1 MWPLLYGRWENRP
14 IRTLPRAHLR
24 CLERSTIYLIKKVE
38 IKPLDQTLIEATQS
52 ETNHIS
58 DSLTLMTEYLS
69 RLERLVYIVCS
80 FSFPKMSD

>member
-1 MWPLLYGRWENRP
+1 M
-14 IRTLPRAHLR
+14 
-24 CLERSTIYLIKKVE
+24 ERSTIYLIKKVE